1 MKNRIRSYSD
11 LDSDDYNDYNSV
23 NFQKRKTKQVDPYK
37 RVDPKR
43 EKKDTYE
50 AQRKLKRGENEE

>member
-23 NFQKRKTKQVDPYK
+23 SFQKRKTKQVDPYK